1 MRAAEGRGHGER
13 SREQRDEESRM
24 PALGQQTILI
34 VEDDEVTA
42 ELERRTLARAGRNTR
57 TVHRVSDAIDLLRS
71 EAFGLV
77 LLDYHLP
84 DGDPWSVVDVALA
97 REPRVPVIVVT
108 AQGNERIAAE
118 ALHHGVAEY
127 LQKTDNF
134 WTQLPELVARVAQHA
149 LAEERVRRGDALFR
163 LFAESATDVIATTDL
178 RGVIHEISA
187 ACRNMLGYEREELI
201 GRQSRDFVHPAD
213 RERLKRAFASE
224 THQRLTYRHIKKDGS
239 LLWVEA
245 NASVVRDAV
254 TGRRREI
261 VALIRDVHERKRAED
276 KFRALLEG
284 APEANVIVDG
294 SNKIVLVNARAE
306 RLFGYARGDLL
317 GQPFEILVAERF
329 RSPALQ
335 LGSLGGP
342 LEIGARRRDGSEFPS
357 EISLNRLETEGE
369 SLVSSTILDISDR
382 KTLQDQHML
391 LRLGEQLPQFDDVQ
405 SLVQYVTDELGH
417 YFDVE
422 RCIFIEVDPE
432 RDVSIAHGEFKR
444 SGPSRL
450 GTYKL
455 SDLTPGVRRELEA
468 GHVLTISDLRSDLR
482 TADGY
487 ADRFEPL
494 GIRAMAAVPLMRN
507 GRWAAAF
514 FVSAAEVRHWT
525 TREIQMLQA
534 LVERI
539 WLWIEHVR
547 MLGALR
553 DNERKYRHFIE
564 STHEGVWELDPETRT
579 RFVNP
584 RMAELLGYSADEMIG
599 MPLDDFMDDEARAL
613 AAERVERRRAGISE
627 SHDGKFLRKDGS
639 PLWVRLETNPLT
651 DENGEF
657 VGMLAMVADI
667 TERRQAE
674 QDQQFL
680 LTLSELLTI
689 ANEPSAARHAAAHQ
703 LGTHLGVHECLF
715 VEFDL
720 ERQRALIGDSWRADP
735 TQPRAATYPLGDVHA
750 TLADLRKGRSSI
762 VHDTQKDPRTRSD
775 YPRSREPLGLAAFI
789 AVPMH
794 KEGNLTAALM
804 VTSQKPRI
812 WSQREISLTQ
822 AAVERAS
829 LCVERLQSMA
839 ALRDMSKE
847 LERRVDAR
855 TRELKAA
862 LKEKEVLLKEIH
874 HRVKNNLQVISS
886 MLNLQAM
893 HIPDEASQQ
902 VFAESQGRVQS
913 IALVHET
920 LYESEDLSSVN
931 FADYINTLVT
941 TVMQAQSSP
950 ERNIAT
956 MIDADGVRL
965 PVGSAIPC
973 GLIINELVTNS
984 LKHAFPNRSAGV
996 IRVSLHNQPS
1006 GVVEMIVADDG
1017 VGLPA
1022 ELDPSRVSSLG
1033 LDLVYTFAEQLGAAI
1048 EVQRRNG
1055 TAFRFEFQDR
1065 AE

>member
-1 MRAAEGRGHGER
+1 M
-13 SREQRDEESRM
+13 
-24 PALGQQTILI
+24 ILI
-34 VEDDEVTA
+34 VEDDAVTA
-42 ELERRTLARAGRNTR
+42 ELERRALTRAGRNTR
-57 TVHRVSDAIDLLRS
+57 TVHRVSDAIDLLRT
-71 EAFGLV
+71 EAFSVV

-84 DGDPWSVVDVALA
+84 DGDPWSVVDVAQA
-97 REPRVPVIVVT
+97 RVPKVPVIIVT

-134 WTQLPELVARVAQHA
+134 WNQLPELVERVAQHA
-149 LAEERVRRGDALFR
+149 QAEERVRRSDALFR
-163 LFAESATDVIATTDL
+163 LFAESATDLIATTDL
-178 RGVIHEISA
+178 HGIIQEVSA
-187 ACRNMLGYEREELI
+187 ACHNMLGYEREELV
-201 GRQSRDFVHPAD
+201 GKQSIDFVHPED
-213 RERLKRAFASE
+213 REHLKRVFARE
-224 THQRLTYRHIKKDGS
+224 THLRLTYRHIKKDGTP
-239 LLWVEA
+239 LWVEA
-245 NASVVRDAV
+245 NASVVRDTP
-254 TGRRREI
+254 TGRGREI

-294 SNKIVLVNARAE
+294 AGKIVLVNARAE
-306 RLFGYARGDLL
+306 RLFGYPRAELL
-317 GQPFEILVAERF
+317 GQPFESLVAERF
-329 RSPALQ
+329 RSQGSALP
-335 LGSLGGP
+335 LTSHHGP
-342 LEIGARRRDGSEFPS
+342 LEIGARRKDGSEFPS

-369 SLVSSTILDISDR
+369 LLISSTILDISDR

-391 LRLGEQLPQFDDVQ
+391 LRLGEQLAQFDDVQ
-405 SLVQYVTDELGH
+405 TLVQHVTEELGN

-422 RCIFIEVDPE
+422 RCMFTEIDLD
-432 RDVSIAHGEFKR
+432 RGLSIAHGEFRR
-444 SGPSRL
+444 SGPSRR
-450 GTYKL
+450 GVYKI
-455 SDLTPGVRRELEA
+455 SDITPGVRRELEV
-468 GHVLTISDLRSDLR
+468 GRVLSISDLRTDLR
-482 TADGY
+482 TYDMY

-494 GIRAMAAVPLMRN
+494 GIRAMAAVPLMRK
-507 GRWAAAF
+507 GSWAANF
-514 FVSAAEVRHWT
+514 FLSAADVRHWT
-525 TREIQMLQA
+525 SREIQMLQA
-534 LVERI
+534 LVERT

-547 MLGALR
+547 MVRALR
-553 DNERKYRHFIE
+553 DSERKYRHFIE
-564 STHEGVWELDPETRT
+564 STHEGVWEIDPETRT

-584 RMAELLGYSADEMIG
+584 RMAQLLGYSAEEMIG
-599 MPLDDFMDDEARAL
+599 MRLDDFMDDEGRSM
-613 AAERVERRRAGISE
+613 AAQQVERRRAGISE
-627 SHDGKFLRKDGS
+627 SHDSKFLRKDGTG
-639 PLWVRLETNPLT
+639 LWVRLETNPLT
-651 DENGEF
+651 NESGEF

-689 ANEPSAARHAAAHQ
+689 ANEPAAARHAAAHQ
-703 LGTHLGVHECLF
+703 LGAHLRVDGCSF
-715 VEFDL
+715 VEIDMQ
-720 ERQRALIGDSWRADP
+720 RQLALVGDSWRADGAP
-735 TQPRAATYPLGDVHA
+735 PRGTSYSLAELNS
-750 TLADLRKGRSSI
+750 TLPDLIKGRSSI
-762 VHDTQKDPRTRSD
+762 VHDTQTDPRTRD
-775 YPRSREPLGLAAFI
+775 NYTQAYVPMGLGAYM

-794 KEGNLTAALM
+794 KEGKLTTAL
-804 VTSQKPRI
+804 VVISRQPRT
-812 WSQREISLTQ
+812 WSQREISLAQ
-822 AAVERAS
+822 ACVERAS
-829 LCVERLQSMA
+829 LCVERLQNMA

-847 LERRVDAR
+847 LERRVDER

-920 LYESEDLSSVN
+920 LYESQDLSSVN
-931 FADYINTLVT
+931 FAEYINTLVT

-950 ERNIAT
+950 ERNIST

-996 IRVSLHNQPS
+996 IRVSLHNQAS

-1022 ELDPSRVSSLG
+1022 ELDPRRVSSLG
-1033 LDLVYTFAEQLGAAI
+1033 LDLVYTFAEQLGAAV

-1055 TAFRFEFQDR
+1055 TQFRFEFHDR
-1065 AE
+1065 PE